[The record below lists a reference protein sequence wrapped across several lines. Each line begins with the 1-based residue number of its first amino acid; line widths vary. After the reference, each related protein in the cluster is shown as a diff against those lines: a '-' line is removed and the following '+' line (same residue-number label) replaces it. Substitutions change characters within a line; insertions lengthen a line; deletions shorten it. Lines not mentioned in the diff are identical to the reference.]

1 MKSTDVVVIC
11 SVIVAVASA
20 VSAPALEVVFPGHGT
35 YLAGVL
41 TVAGLA
47 AGAIIRVL
55 TNKTGAPAQAIVDTA
70 PAVPA
75 STTVYNPVTTP
86 VLGLN
91 VTTTSQLPIAAPQK
105 GAP

>member
-1 MKSTDVVVIC
+1 MKTTDVITIC
-11 SVIVAVASA
+11 SVIAALASA
-20 VSAPALEVVFPGHGT
+20 ISAPALEAVFPGHGT

-55 TNKTGAPAQAIVDTA
+55 TNKTDAPAKSIVDTA

-75 STTVYNPVTTP
+75 DTKVLTPDTP

-91 VTTTSQLPIAAPQK
+91 VTTTSEIPISAPQK
-105 GAP
+105 ETP